1 MRNVKNRASNR
12 KAGEKKER
20 RRRVEGGQIAL

>member
-1 MRNVKNRASNR
+1 MRNVKKRTSNK
-12 KAGEKKER
+12 KAEGKKER